1 MISINDYL
9 DIILKDFEEY
19 LRSDPYLCHLKDV
32 HFDAGKV
39 PDYSDIH
46 VQQLYLLR
54 YAYAYAFEYKCMY
67 KHLPQHMYTQPNLS
81 VMSISCGNM
90 IDYWALAQAVG
101 PGVALQYKGFDSV
114 DWSHKFTRREGDRV
128 SLILGDAIDAIE
140 DSDNF
145 SSDIIVF
152 PKSISEF
159 DHDAIDRFCNCV
171 RTKKILKD
179 KVCVLISLRADHGSV
194 QRDMCKTKKI
204 YDAFLAAGF
213 STRSR
218 SDTVIH
224 LSFQDRKIRELDPT
238 FLHPKNV
245 VDLLIELNT
254 RCAEYKEN
262 KENCSQNCIDR
273 LNRWPML
280 SCKHMQWQ
288 LFEFDREVF

>member
-1 MISINDYL
+1 MQSI
-9 DIILKDFEEY
+9 DFVIV
-19 LRSDPYLCHLKDV
+19 C
-32 HFDAGKV
+32 
-39 PDYSDIH
+39 
-46 VQQLYLLR
+46 VQ
-54 YAYAYAFEYKCMY
+54 
-67 KHLPQHMYTQPNLS
+67 
-81 VMSISCGNM
+81 
-90 IDYWALAQAVG
+90 
-101 PGVALQYKGFDSV
+101 
-114 DWSHKFTRREGDRV
+114 
-128 SLILGDAIDAIE
+128 
-140 DSDNF
+140 
-145 SSDIIVF
+145 
-152 PKSISEF
+152 
-159 DHDAIDRFCNCV
+159 
-171 RTKKILKD
+171 KKILKD

>member
-54 YAYAYAFEYKCMY
+54 YAYAYAFEYRCMY

-81 VMSISCGNM
+81 VMSIGCGNM

-152 PKSISEF
+152 PQV
-159 DHDAIDRFCNCV
+159 H
-171 RTKKILKD
+171 
-179 KVCVLISLRADHGSV
+179 
-194 QRDMCKTKKI
+194 Q
-204 YDAFLAAGF
+204 
-213 STRSR
+213 
-218 SDTVIH
+218 
-224 LSFQDRKIRELDPT
+224 
-238 FLHPKNV
+238 
-245 VDLLIELNT
+245 
-254 RCAEYKEN
+254 
-262 KENCSQNCIDR
+262 
-273 LNRWPML
+273 
-280 SCKHMQWQ
+280 
-288 LFEFDREVF
+288 

>member
-1 MISINDYL
+1 
-9 DIILKDFEEY
+9 
-19 LRSDPYLCHLKDV
+19 
-32 HFDAGKV
+32 
-39 PDYSDIH
+39 
-46 VQQLYLLR
+46 
-54 YAYAYAFEYKCMY
+54 
-67 KHLPQHMYTQPNLS
+67 
-81 VMSISCGNM
+81 
-90 IDYWALAQAVG
+90 
-101 PGVALQYKGFDSV
+101 
-114 DWSHKFTRREGDRV
+114 
-128 SLILGDAIDAIE
+128 
-140 DSDNF
+140 
-145 SSDIIVF
+145 
-152 PKSISEF
+152 
-159 DHDAIDRFCNCV
+159 
-171 RTKKILKD
+171 
-179 KVCVLISLRADHGSV
+179 
-194 QRDMCKTKKI
+194 MCKTKKI

-288 LFEFDREVF
+288 LFEFNREVF